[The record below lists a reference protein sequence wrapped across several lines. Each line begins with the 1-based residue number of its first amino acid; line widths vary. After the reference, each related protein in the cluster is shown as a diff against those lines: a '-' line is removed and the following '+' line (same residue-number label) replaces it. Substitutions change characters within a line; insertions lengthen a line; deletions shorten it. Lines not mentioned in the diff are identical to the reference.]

1 MNTYNGHY
9 KIFNCSLMRLR
20 KIVYLFYRDQDNM
33 SSSNY
38 LVIQTP
44 GDPISHGAS
53 TSGGN
58 IGSSTAATSQLNSP
72 SSGNQPTPFG
82 LTGGQGSNQLA
93 GGKGSAVV
101 SPKFICFIDGTAE
114 ICSIRSLPVKFRCFL
129 QKHHR
134 LVKNH

>member
-1 MNTYNGHY
+1 
-9 KIFNCSLMRLR
+9 
-20 KIVYLFYRDQDNM
+20 M

-44 GDPISHGAS
+44 GDPISHGPS
-53 TSGGN
+53 TGGGN

-82 LTGGQGSNQLA
+82 PTGGQSSNQLA

-101 SPKFICFIDGTAE
+101 SSKTIYLLDGTAE
-114 ICSIRSLPVKFRCFL
+114 ICTIRLLPVRFILFFKGIIG
-129 QKHHR
+129 
-134 LVKNH
+134 

>member
-1 MNTYNGHY
+1 M
-9 KIFNCSLMRLR
+9 CLL
-20 KIVYLFYRDQDNM
+20 KIVYHFYRDQDNM

-53 TSGGN
+53 TGGGN

-82 LTGGQGSNQLA
+82 PTGGQGSNQLA

-101 SPKFICFIDGTAE
+101 SLIIE
-114 ICSIRSLPVKFRCFL
+114 
-129 QKHHR
+129 
-134 LVKNH
+134 